1 MDRQEAL
8 RRVKEIVSSVLSISP
23 EGINESDRF
32 EEDLKAT
39 SIDKAE
45 IGMMCEDDF
54 GDIKDEE
61 DVKTVGE
68 LVTKVMAIADQFSGI
83 SGKTAERS

>member
-8 RRVKEIVSSVLSISP
+8 RRVKEIVGSVLSFSP

-39 SIDKAE
+39 SLDKVE
-45 IGMMCEDDF
+45 IGIMCEDEF

-68 LVTKVMAIADQFSGI
+68 LVTKVMEIADQFSSI